1 MGCRAA
7 SSACPLP
14 AFALL
19 GSASTP
25 PLQMIDDCCS
35 MAGSTLEATPT
46 GPDKTPP
53 SGVGAPRDEEG
64 NLRIHDHGLR

>member
-1 MGCRAA
+1 
-7 SSACPLP
+7 
-14 AFALL
+14 
-19 GSASTP
+19 
-25 PLQMIDDCCS
+25 MIDDCCS

-64 NLRIHDHGLR
+64 NCTTTQQKCDDLLHGIDIQYLIVMLSLQ